1 MVLSPHL
8 IIKQYAPALLLV
20 GFALIFL
27 AGCGGKDA
35 ASARKKD
42 RPVYVAKGDEG
53 TITGKVIFAGTPP
66 QLEAIN
72 MTGDAACAAAGDA
85 SPDVI
90 VVNKGRLKNVFVYVR
105 GASVDDYRFPVGP
118 PVVLDQ
124 KNCRYAPHVLGVQ
137 AGQTLRVTNSDQ
149 TDHNVHPTP
158 KKNQGFNISQA
169 HGEAPFERTFEN
181 EEVMIPV
188 QCNQH
193 NWMRANIGVLDHP
206 FFAVSGDDGSFTIKN
221 VPPGDYTLV
230 FWHEVYGEQSV
241 PIKVAARGTVT
252 QDAEYKPDGMGRPAV
267 FLRVAPTIV
276 VP

>member
-1 MVLSPHL
+1 MV
-8 IIKQYAPALLLV
+8 KRNAPALLLAIL
-20 GFALIFL
+20 ALISL
-27 AGCGGKDA
+27 VGCGGKDN
-35 ASARKKD
+35 SSVRKKD
-42 RPVYVAKGDEG
+42 RPDYVSKGDEG
-53 TITGKVIFAGTPP
+53 TITGKVVFAGAPP

-72 MTGDAACAAAGDA
+72 MTGDAACAASGDS

-90 VVNKGRLKNVFVYVR
+90 VINNGRLKNVFVYIR
-105 GASVDDYRFPVGP
+105 GAGVDDYRFPSGAT
-118 PVVLDQ
+118 VVLDQ
-124 KNCRYAPHVLGVQ
+124 KNCRYVPHVLGLQ
-137 AGQTLRVTNSDQ
+137 AGQTLRITNSDQ

-169 HGEAPFERTFEN
+169 HGEQAIERRFDN

-206 FFAVSGDDGSFTIKN
+206 FFAVSGEDGSFTIKN

-241 PIKVAARGTVT
+241 PVTVAPKSTVT
-252 QDAEYKPDGMGRPAV
+252 RDAEYKPDTMARPATY
-267 FLRVAPTIV
+267 LRVAPPIV

>member
-1 MVLSPHL
+1 MSTR
-8 IIKQYAPALLLV
+8 YATAALLATI
-20 GFALIFL
+20 ALIFL
-27 AGCGGKDA
+27 AGCGSKDA
-35 ASARKKD
+35 TSARKKD
-42 RPVYVAKGDEG
+42 RPVYVSKGDEG
-53 TITGKVIFAGTPP
+53 TITGKVVFTGTPP

-85 SPDVI
+85 TPDVI
-90 VVNKGRLKNVFVYVR
+90 VINNGRLKNVFVYVR
-105 GASVDDYRFPVGP
+105 GASVDDYRFPVGG

-124 KNCRYAPHVLGVQ
+124 RNCRYVPHVLGVQ
-137 AGQTLRVTNSDQ
+137 AGQTLRITNSDQ

-158 KKNQGFNISQA
+158 KKNQGFNISQV
-169 HGEAPFERTFEN
+169 HGDPALERVFDN

-206 FFAVSGDDGSFTIKN
+206 FFAVSDDDGSFVIKN

-230 FWHEVYGEQSV
+230 FWHEVYGEQSLPV
-241 PIKVAARGTVT
+241 KVAARGTVT
-252 QDAEYKPDGMGRPAV
+252 QDARYEPGAAGKPAT
-267 FLRVAPTIV
+267 FLRVAPTVV

>member
-1 MVLSPHL
+1 MS
-8 IIKQYAPALLLV
+8 KRYATAALLAM
-20 GFALIFL
+20 FALILL

-35 ASARKKD
+35 GSARKKD
-42 RPVYVAKGDEG
+42 RPDYVSKGDEG
-53 TITGKVIFAGTPP
+53 TITGRVIFSGAPP

-72 MTGDAACAAAGDA
+72 MTGDAACAASGDA
-85 SPDVI
+85 SADVI
-90 VVNKGRLKNVFVYVR
+90 VVNSGRLKNVFVYVR
-105 GASVDDYRFPVGP
+105 GAGVDDYRFAVGP

-124 KNCRYAPHVLGVQ
+124 KNCRYVPHVLGVQ
-137 AGQTLRVTNSDQ
+137 AGQTVRITNSDQ

-169 HGEAPFERTFEN
+169 HGDPALERTFAN

-230 FWHEVYGEQSV
+230 FWHEVYGEQSA

-252 QDAEYKPDGMGRPAV
+252 QDAEYKPGATGKPAT
-267 FLRVAPTIV
+267 FLRVAPTVIV
-276 VP
+276 P